1 MVKLAGRLIEIDEQE
16 NGELLDDPLERTY
29 APNYARI
36 PPGCAQGARLT
47 SSPNLFARHSRGKSY
62 SSPRSM

>member
-16 NGELLDDPLERTY
+16 NDELLDDPLERTY

-36 PPGCAQGARLT
+36 PPGARLT

-62 SSPRSM
+62 TSPRSMCRHD